1 LAAPFLFCGNCGR
14 TTQPHLGEQVSI
26 NWANPLADGLRDF
39 TVFVQGV
46 GSPYNAVSGRFGSGL
61 TNVTWKDNENA
72 DPGSFL
78 ELAGSQPHYDLGNRE
93 LRILPPYSIAVRG
106 HADPE
111 LDIQTGETASTLNG
125 IRAIFGTATIQVTHG
140 DDLGTSSASHRR
152 ITWTGSFPG
161 TVATFGVSIRRGD
174 AVQIDGDLYID
185 GYLSSVSPAFAG
197 SDSDGLAYNDTGQ
210 GLVGLSNGSHIGDY
224 YCYGI
229 WERELSPQEHADFA
243 ANPWQLLVGS
253 LEATY
258 DLTEG
263 NPPILPFEHTGYTTK
278 PSWGQQQ
285 SLDRSNPLAEQLYS
299 FGIIVDGAG
308 VPYDMAAERFC
319 ANLTNAAWKDDETGE
334 VYLDFTST
342 FPHFDLN
349 NPALLDIRP
358 PMTFAC
364 LVSTQDTEN
373 VTALIQTQDFADT
386 EVNQYG
392 IQMDFRMD
400 GATDELRLHLG
411 SGLGTGGTQYRNMIW
426 QNVVDA
432 LVDVQTMVG
441 ITMFKGVNTPVIADY
456 YLDGVLGTV
465 TGTAGGSA
473 TAYDPLDPVGN
484 IVGRVGDSDQS
495 AIGNFY
501 LWAIW
506 NRPLSPQE
514 HAEFANNPWQLVRR
528 GFSAPPALL
537 GGPAIIAVPDGTLS
551 LAGVTP
557 KLAIGLAPTSGTLT
571 LAGVQPQLLLSLIFA
586 PPAGILTLAGAQV
599 QLLFDQERTPTAGV
613 LSLAGAQVAL
623 NQFFRTPSFGTLGL
637 AGQPVSLS
645 IGLRP
650 GPGILTLAGQQ
661 ALLPGAEI
669 NPAAG
674 VLGLAGQQAIRTGPT
689 NIRISQ
695 LLVEYLGSDGVPIKR
710 QLNAHYNLD
719 SDTAFVRHL
728 DTAYQLPAVAP
739 GTRQLNAHYNLPDI
753 KFIPRFLNE
762 QYDLKAYVP
771 LTRQLNTDY
780 EIPLFA
786 SVKRQL
792 NDDYDLPIFAPA
804 TRHLDTD
811 YDLPIFASRTRHFD
825 AHYDLPGITPV
836 IRQLGAEYNLNA
848 FLPAFRSLDG
858 HYDLQIFLDR
868 TRQLDG
874 HYDLQ
879 AALDQI
885 RQLNEQY
892 ILPDGTGVTR
902 QLQAEYILN
911 AFLPRTRAFDGHY
924 DLQVFQTLRRGLDAH
939 YDLQAFLNFTRSLD
953 AHYQLPDG
961 LGFIRQLSDEYVLN
975 AFLPVLRQL
984 DGHYDLQAFQTI
996 QRALDTAYDLQVFDA
1011 VTRQLGALYDLQAF
1025 VARKRLL
1032 NEEYDLPAFIEAQR
1046 LLDGHY
1052 DLQAFVGV
1060 TRHLDEEYDLQTF
1073 LERIRQLNGH
1083 YDLQAFQD
1091 AIRHLNGEYDLQVYA
1106 QLCRHLNEQYLLDAA
1121 QVFYTWLM
1129 NLTTNAPSRYEQFP
1143 FHSLARFNQEY
1154 FGARADGIYRLDA
1167 AKDRNDITGS
1177 HTGATNQATALVDS
1191 AATFVTNNIRIGE
1204 VITNDTDGS
1213 SATVVARLS
1222 ETALTTSALTG
1233 GTDNDWDTGDTYTIE
1248 HLADIAAF
1256 ADTGK
1261 LSLGT
1266 NRLKRVPQAF
1276 LGEDSDGTLKISFVT
1291 DNGNT
1296 HGPYNIRASATAIK
1310 AARAKFARGIKSRYW
1325 EFKLENKDGASLL
1338 LDKIQL
1344 EVEDYQSRVK

>member
-1 LAAPFLFCGNCGR
+1 MANIVFFRGYRSRRIKPGR
-14 TTQPHLGEQVSI
+14 GDQAQLNRQH
-26 NWANPLADGLRDF
+26 PLAR
-39 TVFVQGV
+39 
-46 GSPYNAVSGRFGSGL
+46 
-61 TNVTWKDNENA
+61 
-72 DPGSFL
+72 
-78 ELAGSQPHYDLGNRE
+78 
-93 LRILPPYSIAVRG
+93 
-106 HADPE
+106 
-111 LDIQTGETASTLNG
+111 
-125 IRAIFGTATIQVTHG
+125 
-140 DDLGTSSASHRR
+140 
-152 ITWTGSFPG
+152 
-161 TVATFGVSIRRGD
+161 
-174 AVQIDGDLYID
+174 
-185 GYLSSVSPAFAG
+185 
-197 SDSDGLAYNDTGQ
+197 
-210 GLVGLSNGSHIGDY
+210 GLVGYWVLNEGGATLPRDLVSGHVASASTNVAWAEDIDGVHLDFTGTLPHIDLNHRGMPQVFPPCCLMVLCDLTDAIGAMMPLQTNDFDDGSNTYSGITFQFNTSTNAITLHYGDGGVPNSANRLTAARAGLGSTGLHHWGFNLIPPDTALTSDAYKDGVRSTITPTTSGTGAGIVYQSNQPFGKIGRNATVNSTGKYYFAAIWNRTLSDA
-224 YCYGI
+224 
-229 WERELSPQEHADFA
+229 EHASMA
-243 ANPWQLLVGS
+243 ANPWQVLKGARRRQTFLLS
-253 LEATY
+253 QN
-258 DLTEG
+258 
-263 NPPILPFEHTGYTTK
+263 NP
-278 PSWGQQQ
+278 
-285 SLDRSNPLAEQLYS
+285 S
-299 FGIIVDGAG
+299 FGT
-308 VPYDMAAERFC
+308 
-319 ANLTNAAWKDDETGE
+319 LT
-334 VYLDFTST
+334 
-342 FPHFDLN
+342 
-349 NPALLDIRP
+349 
-358 PMTFAC
+358 
-364 LVSTQDTEN
+364 
-373 VTALIQTQDFADT
+373 
-386 EVNQYG
+386 
-392 IQMDFRMD
+392 
-400 GATDELRLHLG
+400 
-411 SGLGTGGTQYRNMIW
+411 
-426 QNVVDA
+426 
-432 LVDVQTMVG
+432 
-441 ITMFKGVNTPVIADY
+441 
-456 YLDGVLGTV
+456 
-465 TGTAGGSA
+465 
-473 TAYDPLDPVGN
+473 
-484 IVGRVGDSDQS
+484 
-495 AIGNFY
+495 
-501 LWAIW
+501 
-506 NRPLSPQE
+506 
-514 HAEFANNPWQLVRR
+514 
-528 GFSAPPALL
+528 
-537 GGPAIIAVPDGTLS
+537 
-551 LAGVTP
+551 LAGQSV
-557 KLAIGLAPTSGTLT
+557 KLEIGLSPTSGTLT
-571 LAGVQPQLLLSLIFA
+571 LAGVQ
-586 PPAGILTLAGAQV
+586 AQV
-599 QLLFDQERTPTAGV
+599 AVGPNIAPTVGQQIRLEINLAPIVGV
-613 LSLAGAQVAL
+613 LSLAGVQVSL
-623 NQFFRTPSFGTLGL
+623 NDLNVTPSAGTLGL
-637 AGQPVSLS
+637 AGQPISLS

-650 GPGILTLAGQQ
+650 GTGILTLSGSPFTANQFFDPKVGT
-661 ALLPGAEI
+661 
-669 NPAAG
+669 
-674 VLGLAGQQAIRTGPT
+674 LGLAGGQVVTTGPT

-695 LLVEYLGSDGVPIKR
+695 ILVEYLGSDGVPIKR
-710 QLNAHYNLD
+710 QLNAHYDLD
-719 SDTAFVRHL
+719 SNLHL
-728 DTAYQLPAVAP
+728 
-739 GTRQLNAHYNLPDI
+739 TRQLNTDYDLPDITPLQRSFDAHYDLPDI

-762 QYDLKAYVP
+762 QYNLNALAP

-780 EIPLFA
+780 EIPIFA

-792 NDDYDLPIFAPA
+792 VGHYGLPIFAPF

-825 AHYDLPGITPV
+825 AHYDLPDITSV
-836 IRQLGAEYNLNA
+836 IRQLTGEYNLNA

-858 HYDLQIFLDR
+858 HYDLQVFLER

-879 AALDQI
+879 AALDHI

-911 AFLPRTRAFDGHY
+911 AFLPLNRQLNEDYGLQAF
-924 DLQVFQTLRRGLDAH
+924 QSLRRNLDTH
-939 YDLQAFLNFTRSLD
+939 YDLQAFVNFTRSLD

-961 LGFIRQLSDEYVLN
+961 LGFTRQLSDEYILN

-996 QRALDTAYDLQVFDA
+996 QRALDAAYELNAFDA

-1032 NEEYDLPAFIEAQR
+1032 NEEYDLQAFIEAQR

-1106 QLCRHLNEQYLLDAA
+1106 QLCRHLNDQYLLDAA

-1143 FHSLARFNQEY
+1143 FHSMARFNQEY

-1177 HTGATNQATALVDS
+1177 HTGAVDQATALVDS
-1191 AATFVTNNIRIGE
+1191 AATFVTKNIRIGE

-1296 HGPYNIRASATAIK
+1296 HGPYNIRTSASAIK
-1310 AARAKFARGIKSRYW
+1310 PARAKFARGIKSRYW

-1338 LDKIQL
+1338 LDKVQL